1 MVQHLIKNIINK
13 RLFDIQPSLN
23 IDSLFLYNINNEN
36 ILKFNNLTLDKT
48 EDDFVYINDINENE
62 YLNEIEEKEKEDY
75 IKTIQEEI
83 IRINKI
89 MEYLVINININKIN
103 IPNYKIYDYS
113 ELSNNL
119 RTKVKTKNHKFDIK
133 LFLIKNKI
141 NKDEIEIIAKRF
153 LNTDILNFN
162 LSENK
167 QMVLFILS
175 KIIEIYDYYH
185 KNLLYS
191 LAIINEIPLLIKD
204 KEKDNSYSNLINI
217 NKDIIN
223 INDTKTIITLNH
235 YNLIKNAFNKSENK
249 LTSKIELTKSKDI
262 FEIIFK

>member
-1 MVQHLIKNIINK
+1 MIQNLIKNIVNK
-13 RLFDIQPSLN
+13 KLYDNQPSLN
-23 IDSLFLYNINNEN
+23 IDGLFIYD
-36 ILKFNNLTLDKT
+36 ILKFSNSIIEK
-48 EDDFVYINDINENE
+48 EEEDFVYINNINENE
-62 YLNEIEEKEKEDY
+62 SLNETEEKEKDDY
-75 IKTIQEEI
+75 INSLKNEI
-83 IRINKI
+83 DRINKI
-89 MEYLVINININKIN
+89 MEYLIVNININKIN

-113 ELSNNL
+113 ELSKNI
-119 RTKVKTKNHKFDIK
+119 RTKIKNKKHIFDIK

-141 NKDEIEIIAKRF
+141 NKDDIEILAKRF
-153 LNTDILNFN
+153 LNTNELQFN

-175 KIIEIYDYYH
+175 KIIEIYNYYH

-204 KEKDNSYSNLINI
+204 KEKDNSYNNLINI

-223 INDTKTIITLNH
+223 INDTKTIITFNH
-235 YNLIKNAFNKSENK
+235 FNLIKNAFNKTENK
-249 LTSKIELTKSKDI
+249 ITSKIEITKNKDI